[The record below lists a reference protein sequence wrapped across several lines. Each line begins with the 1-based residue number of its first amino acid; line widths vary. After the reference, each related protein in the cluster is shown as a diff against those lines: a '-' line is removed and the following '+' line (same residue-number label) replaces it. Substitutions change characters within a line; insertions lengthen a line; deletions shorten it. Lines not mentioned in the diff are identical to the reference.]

1 MLIKK
6 LPIIISIIL
15 LFGLNA
21 CATTPEGGLGDE
33 DADKNAATI
42 YQEAKNALDKGDY
55 ETAISRL
62 EALEARFPF
71 GKFAQQAQLDMA
83 YAYFKFE
90 EPESAISSADRF
102 IKLYPRHPSV
112 DYAYYL
118 RGVIKFDQGH
128 SMFDALAAQDPAT
141 RDSGSAR
148 QAFQYFSQLLERYP
162 NSKYAQDSVH
172 RMTYLRNN
180 IARSELMSAKYNM
193 KMGAYIAAVN
203 RVKYIINNL
212 HQTPSVPEA
221 LAIMVKAYEKLQL
234 DDLAKDAKRVL
245 ESSFPE
251 HEQTLA
257 LNNDGLFSPAN

>member
-6 LPIIISIIL
+6 LAISIFIVL
-15 LFGLNA
+15 LLSA
-21 CATTPEGGLGDE
+21 CASTPERGLGDE

-55 ETAISRL
+55 ETAIGRL
-62 EALEARFPF
+62 ESLEARFPF

-83 YAYFKFE
+83 YAYYKFE

-102 IKLYPRHPSV
+102 IKLYPRHPHV

-128 SMFDALAAQDPAT
+128 SMFDTLASQDPAT

-148 QAFQYFSQLLERYP
+148 QAFQFFSELLERYP

-172 RMTYLRNN
+172 RMIYLRNN

-193 KMGAYIAAVN
+193 KMGAYVAAVN
-203 RVKYIINNL
+203 RSKYIIKNL

-221 LAIMVKAYEKLQL
+221 LAIMVKAYEQLQL
-234 DDLAKDAKRVL
+234 NDLSRDAKRVL
-245 ESSFPE
+245 ESSYPN

-257 LNNDGLFSPAN
+257 LNNTGLFGKTK